1 MIKTLIFIVN
11 KKRRLMITQKTDLTE
26 SQNEYIGPKMKFCF
40 VLIWAHQLF
49 LTWLVLATS
58 EVSLKLQ
65 AICLSVTIIIIYLQL
80 VLMQD
85 YFYLK
90 THQHNSHFRK
100 DVRLIKPLLQK
111 DKRHDK

>member
-1 MIKTLIFIVN
+1 MTLQN
-11 KKRRLMITQKTDLTE
+11 DRQNLSTTE
-26 SQNEYIGPKMKFCF
+26 PTNERQGPYNEYIGPKMKLCF
-40 VLIWAHQLF
+40 ILIWAHLLF

-58 EVSLKLQ
+58 KVSIKLQ
-65 AICLSVTIIIIYLQL
+65 AICLLFTIVSVYLQL

-90 THQHNSHFRK
+90 THHSNTQFRR

-111 DKRHDK
+111 EKKNDK

>member
-1 MIKTLIFIVN
+1 MTLSNGRIDLSKTEPTKEKQGPYN
-11 KKRRLMITQKTDLTE
+11 D
-26 SQNEYIGPKMKFCF
+26 YIGPKMKACF
-40 VLIWAHQLF
+40 ILIWAHLLF

-58 EVSLKLQ
+58 RVSLKLQ
-65 AICLSVTIIIIYLQL
+65 AVCLLATIVSVYLQL

-90 THQHNSHFRK
+90 THHSNTQFRK

-111 DKRHDK
+111 EKKNDK